1 MRKIRLDLDA
11 LEVDSFPVA
20 ADGKDDRGTVHGRG
34 TLYVCSEME
43 SCPGLPSC
51 LGDPTCASA
60 CSETNGVAICK
71 SCGPCC
77 YE

>member
-11 LEVDSFPVA
+11 LAVQSYPTTPER
-20 ADGKDDRGTVHGRG
+20 GERHGTVYGWEA
-34 TLYVCSEME
+34 TLLVEGCS
-43 SCPGLPSC
+43 GHA
-51 LGDPTCASA
+51 TCASA
-60 CSETNGVAICK
+60 CSATDGVAICK